1 MRHEENDGER
11 WDRAAS
17 ARLAKLR
24 TMPVDTIRLEKVLRA
39 QIPQPTRG
47 ARYAWL
53 SLRPVR
59 AIAASILVIGTLASV
74 LLLATWSRPALAS
87 AADMAKMHEE
97 LVSGRVPAVQVDSIE
112 AANRALSSQ
121 HPECPEVPQVPA
133 EHVMACC
140 MKSVKDKRVACILLK
155 REGVPVTMVVANA
168 ADVRSPKCPEV
179 VRDGVTYRV
188 ESVGSLSMVMTE
200 RHGRWVC
207 LISATPADGLMDL
220 ASKLNF

>member
-1 MRHEENDGER
+1 
-11 WDRAAS
+11 
-17 ARLAKLR
+17 
-24 TMPVDTIRLEKVLRA
+24 VDTSRLENALRA
-39 QIPQPTRG
+39 QIPHPTRR

-53 SLRPVR
+53 SMRPVR
-59 AIAASILVIGTLASV
+59 AVAASV
-74 LLLATWSRPALAS
+74 LLVGALVAILLLTTWSRPALAS
-87 AADMAKMHEE
+87 ASDMAKMHEE

-140 MKSVKDKRVACILLK
+140 MKSVKNKTVACILLK

-168 ADVRSPKCPEV
+168 ADMRSPKCPEA

-207 LISATPADGLMDL
+207 LVGATTADALMDL
-220 ASKLNF
+220 ASKLDF